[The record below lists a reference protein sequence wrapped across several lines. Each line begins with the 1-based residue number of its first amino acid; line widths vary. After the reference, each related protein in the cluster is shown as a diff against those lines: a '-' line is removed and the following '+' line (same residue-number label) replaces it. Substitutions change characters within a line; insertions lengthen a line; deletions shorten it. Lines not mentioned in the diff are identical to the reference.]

1 MRFLL
6 IVLIAACAHEPLCKL
21 PPPVHGAPFLW
32 KVQGH
37 GTLWLFGTIHNAGK
51 GDVPRA
57 AWVARDSA
65 KHVVSELGDT
75 KPDPDELRDVSTY
88 RSGGGLQAELPPDDW
103 FELVNALRGVVKEDD
118 LKRVR
123 PWYAMSRLGPPAPSP
138 TMDVALDAHEALES
152 WHDQM
157 QALVDGVTI
166 ADLQETLHARK
177 TLACISDQLRAAYL
191 GGDEAEL
198 TRRLVVHPDGA
209 LLGAR
214 NARWLP
220 KLTAYLDGDG
230 AFVAVGLGHLLG
242 EHGIVAA
249 LRARGYTV
257 ERAL

>member
-1 MRFLL
+1 MRAAL
-6 IVLIAACAHEPLCKL
+6 IVLLAACAHEPVCKL
-21 PPPVHGAPFLW
+21 SPPVHGAAFLW

-37 GTLWLFGTIHNAGK
+37 STLWLFGTIHNAGK
-51 GDVPRA
+51 DDVPPTVWA
-57 AWVARDSA
+57 ARRGAA
-65 KHVVSELGDT
+65 HVVSELGDT
-75 KPDPDELRDVSTY
+75 KPDADELRDVSTF
-88 RSGGGLQAELPPDDW
+88 RNGPGLDAQLPPDDW
-103 FELVNALRGVVKEDD
+103 FELVNALRGVVKERD

-138 TMDVALDAHEALES
+138 NMDTAIDAHEALET
-152 WHDQM
+152 WHVQM

-166 ADLQETLHARK
+166 ADLQETLHARRS
-177 TLACISDQLRAAYL
+177 LACLSDQLRASYL
-191 GGDEAEL
+191 AGDEVEM
-198 TRRLVVHPDGA
+198 TRALVVHPDGA

-220 KLTAYLDGDG
+220 QLEAYLANDG

-249 LRARGYTV
+249 LRAKGYTV